1 MPVIVSCI
9 LGAVQG
15 SVVDVKLKNGTVYE
29 GIFHCAVPV
38 PGAKGLSVALKFAK
52 LKVSRAS
59 LISCAPASCR

>member
-1 MPVIVSCI
+1 
-9 LGAVQG
+9 
-15 SVVDVKLKNGTVYE
+15 VDVKLKNGTVYE